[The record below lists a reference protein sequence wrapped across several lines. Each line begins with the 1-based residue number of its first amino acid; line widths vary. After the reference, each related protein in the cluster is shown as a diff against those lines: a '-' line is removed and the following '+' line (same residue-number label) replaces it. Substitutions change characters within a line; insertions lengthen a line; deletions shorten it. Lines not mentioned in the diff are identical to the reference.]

1 MTTGYLARQFF
12 EEEKSFSCRTTI
24 SSVFREYTFDGQLQ
38 SLPTLFS
45 MLNINDQR
53 LFYAAHQRLFYAEH
67 GLGAS
72 SMAQQLKYRNMAF
85 IL

>member
-1 MTTGYLARQFF
+1 M
-12 EEEKSFSCRTTI
+12 
-24 SSVFREYTFDGQLQ
+24 FREYTFDGQLQ

-72 SMAQQLKYRNMAF
+72 SIAQQLKIQEHGIYIVMRKSTTESTN
-85 IL
+85 I